1 MDCEKAYS
9 MIHDFLDGTMSP
21 DEEKAFDRHLA
32 ECPACARELRAYRA
46 LNTVLDGVE
55 LESVPEGFAEP
66 VVRFLRATGR
76 IRERVTAERTS
87 RVRAWVFGWIPPRL
101 RVSAAAAALLVVALS
116 AISIASGRFQGFVVK
131 STVAAAN
138 AYIDVHQTVSNVE
151 VLDGVS
157 QGLQRDMRTA
167 KTVADAVYL
176 LLAVA
181 GEPYMIPALL
191 MVLMITMC
199 VWWYV
204 KTIRRRSAQHA
215 SYSF

>member
-9 MIHDFLDGTMSP
+9 MIHDFLDGTMNP

-32 ECPACARELRAYRA
+32 GCPACARELRAYRA
-46 LNTVLDGVE
+46 LNTVLDGME

-76 IRERVTAERTS
+76 IRERVTAERSS
-87 RVRAWVFGWIPPRL
+87 RAPAVFGWIPPRL

-116 AISIASGRFQGFVVK
+116 AVSITSGRFQGFVVK
-131 STVAAAN
+131 STVAAAK

-167 KTVADAVYL
+167 KTVAGAVYL

-181 GEPYMIPALL
+181 GQPYMIPALL
-191 MVLMITMC
+191 MVLMITLC

-204 KTIRRRSAQHA
+204 KTIRGRSTQHA
-215 SYSF
+215 SYCF